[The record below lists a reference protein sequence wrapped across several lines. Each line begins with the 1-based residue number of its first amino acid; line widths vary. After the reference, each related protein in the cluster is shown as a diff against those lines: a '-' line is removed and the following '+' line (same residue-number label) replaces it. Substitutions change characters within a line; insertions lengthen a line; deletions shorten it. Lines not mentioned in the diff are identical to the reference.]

1 MPNRKFSRPTE
12 GGHNLKIGGKQVNI
26 LLARIVYK
34 CEECYS
40 DLKRV
45 DMGLKCTSNPGHRGF
60 IHRDE
65 VKVIQARQAKNV
77 EQLEQVYEIV
87 DGKVIV
93 KCQSKE

>member
-12 GGHNLKIGGKQVNI
+12 GGHTLKIGGKLVNI

-34 CEECYS
+34 CEECHG

-45 DMGLKCTSNPGHRGF
+45 DMGLKCIANPNHRGF

-65 VKVIQARQAKNV
+65 AEAIQARQAKNV

-87 DGKVIV
+87 DGKVTV